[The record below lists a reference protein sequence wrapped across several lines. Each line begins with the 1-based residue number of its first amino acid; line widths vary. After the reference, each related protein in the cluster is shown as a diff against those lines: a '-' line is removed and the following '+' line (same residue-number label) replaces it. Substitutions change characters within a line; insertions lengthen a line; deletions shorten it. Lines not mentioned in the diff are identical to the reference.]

1 LRLWNIFYNN
11 NIVQLDARTE
21 ETVTYAEL
29 QDKVVRCALW
39 LQKQKIKSGDVI
51 SMCTGN
57 HLNSIVPCLSAAY
70 INAIFNPWNEN
81 MDLRKFRESL
91 SNVYPHVT
99 FN

>member
-1 LRLWNIFYNN
+1 
-11 NIVQLDARTE
+11 VQLDARTE

-39 LQKQKIKSGDVI
+39 LQKQGIKSGDII
-51 SMCTGN
+51 SICTGN

-81 MDLRKFRESL
+81 MDLRKFFRD
-91 SNVYPHVT
+91 NHYQMFPHAT

>member
-1 LRLWNIFYNN
+1 
-11 NIVQLDARTE
+11 VDARTE

-39 LQKQKIKSGDVI
+39 LRKQGIKSGDVI

-81 MDLRKFRESL
+81 MDLRKFFRDNSL
-91 SNVYPHVT
+91 SNVSTCYI
-99 FN
+99 